1 VSEIAI
7 QASGLGKR
15 YALAHERGPRR
26 AHAAIDRTLR
36 NLFRGQAGAE
46 AEHCWAVR
54 DCSFTI
60 GRGEVVALL
69 GWNGA
74 GKSVLLK
81 ILARVTKPSTG
92 WAEIRGRLVSL
103 LEVGSGFHP
112 ELTGRENIYLSA
124 AILGVKRAAADR
136 KFDEIVEFSEIGR
149 FLDTPVRRY
158 SSGMYMRLAFSVAWH
173 LDADVM
179 LIDEVL
185 AVGDERFQNKCM
197 DRISSAA
204 ERGVTILLVS
214 HDMGTV
220 GRLCQRGLYLESGT
234 IRYDGPVAG
243 AIERYHRGEE
253 E

>member
-1 VSEIAI
+1 
-7 QASGLGKR
+7 
-15 YALAHERGPRR
+15 
-26 AHAAIDRTLR
+26 
-36 NLFRGQAGAE
+36 
-46 AEHCWAVR
+46 
-54 DCSFTI
+54 
-60 GRGEVVALL
+60 
-69 GWNGA
+69 
-74 GKSVLLK
+74 
-81 ILARVTKPSTG
+81 
-92 WAEIRGRLVSL
+92 
-103 LEVGSGFHP
+103 
-112 ELTGRENIYLSA
+112 
-124 AILGVKRAAADR
+124 
-136 KFDEIVEFSEIGR
+136 
-149 FLDTPVRRY
+149 
-158 SSGMYMRLAFSVAWH
+158 MYMRLAFSVAWH

>member
-1 VSEIAI
+1 MNEFAI

-15 YALAHERGPRR
+15 YALAQERGPQR
-26 AHAAIDRTLR
+26 AHAAIEKTLR
-36 NLFRGQAGAE
+36 NLFTGPADAE
-46 AEHCWAVR
+46 AEYCWAVR

-60 GRGEVVALL
+60 QRGEVVALL

-81 ILARVTKPSTG
+81 MLARVTKPSTG
-92 WAEIRGRLVSL
+92 CAEIRGRLVSL

-124 AILGVKRAAADR
+124 AILGVTRAEADR

-149 FLDTPVRRY
+149 FLDSPVKRY

-197 DRISSAA
+197 DRISLAA

-214 HDMGTV
+214 HAMGTV
-220 GRLCQRGLYLESGT
+220 ERLCGRGLYLEGGT
-234 IRYDGPVAG
+234 IQYDGPVAG
-243 AIERYHRGEE
+243 AIERYHRGRDK
-253 E
+253 